1 MGLKQGPDQGGRGRE
16 GGREVKS
23 NNYNEQIRN
32 KERSDAS

>member
-16 GGREVKS
+16 GGRLNQTTRMSK
-23 NNYNEQIRN
+23 IRN